1 MNNKTEFNLTTP
13 PDEVPANAAKSQI
26 GGFRRL

>member
-13 PDEVPANAAKSQI
+13 PDEVPVNATKSQI
-26 GGFRRL
+26 GGFM